1 MEFCHLELELKYYGC
16 NKEVAALYSDHQ
28 TLVQLCMYMYMYI
41 TGMYMYMYTVCIIMY
56 TVCIIM
62 YMHTPLSAVTL
73 LDKCIAI
80 ILYTCR
86 MVVLSPKGVPIWLE
100 NKRVHIHTSQP

>member
-1 MEFCHLELELKYYGC
+1 MELELKYYGC

-41 TGMYMYMYTVCIIMY
+41 TGMYMYMYSVHVRIIIMY
-56 TVCIIM
+56 MYM
-62 YMHTPLSAVTL
+62 YMHTPHSAMTS

-86 MVVLSPKGVPIWLE
+86 KVVLSPKGVPIWLE